1 MALRKALSGLR
12 VVLAGHNLNSIMRL
26 VSSTFADRLPSI
38 GLLLLRAIVAIALVV
53 RCLQLDKGGSL
64 HTFTPH
70 LIAAGAGLFL
80 LLGLWTPA
88 AGVILAITEI
98 LIAFSQG
105 HDPWASVVLGS
116 LGVAVAL
123 LGPGT
128 WSLDARRSGWK
139 RIEIRPSDN

>member
-1 MALRKALSGLR
+1 
-12 VVLAGHNLNSIMRL
+12 MRP
-26 VSSTFADRLPSI
+26 VFPTFADRLPSH
-38 GLLLLRAIVAIALVV
+38 GLVLLRAIIAIALVV
-53 RCLQLDKGGSL
+53 RCLQLDEGVSL
-64 HTFTPH
+64 FAFSPH

-80 LLGLWTPA
+80 LLGLGTPV
-88 AGVILAITEI
+88 AGVILALSEF

-105 HDPWASVVLGS
+105 HDPWASVLLGS

-139 RIEIRPSDN
+139 RIEIRRPDN

>member
-1 MALRKALSGLR
+1 
-12 VVLAGHNLNSIMRL
+12 MRP
-26 VSSTFADRLPSI
+26 VFSTFADRLPSH
-38 GLLLLRAIVAIALVV
+38 GLLLLRAIIAIALVV
-53 RCLQLDKGGSL
+53 RCLQLDKGVSL

-80 LLGLWTPA
+80 LLGLATPV
-88 AGVILAITEI
+88 AGVILAISEF
-98 LIAFSQG
+98 LIVFSQG
-105 HDPWASVVLGS
+105 HDPWASLLLGS

-139 RIEIRPSDN
+139 RIEIRPPDN